1 MAGTPAQRNRSRAS
15 QVEVSFR
22 PHQRYP
28 RLNANAGK
36 DELVTPAPKTRRPAR
51 KSGLPGATRRDNP
64 LRPTIKFDSSALDS
78 APALTARPRMNTRR
92 RSQETS
98 LNFNPARLISF
109 AAMLVLLGLGYW
121 MLTAPNFNVQKVDVT
136 GNRLLTADAIV
147 QATGV
152 DKSNVFTLNED
163 AVAAKIKTLPYI
175 LQASVSKSLPD
186 KITVNVTERQ
196 SVLNWKVGDYNYL
209 VDPDGVV
216 LDSYFA
222 QDLPEAAK
230 AYPVI
235 ESLDG
240 RKMQMGD
247 RVDSVAVR
255 SAQAIQSQLAAA
267 GIQVAAIQYSPSS
280 GLVVISP
287 SPSGDWKA
295 LLGTDA
301 QLDQK
306 MAILKGLLADKSIKW
321 SYADLRFI
329 NKPAIQ

>member
-1 MAGTPAQRNRSRAS
+1 MAGTPTQRNRRRAS
-15 QVEVSFR
+15 QVDIPFR
-22 PHQRYP
+22 PHQNYP

-36 DELVTPAPKTRRPAR
+36 DELVTPAPKSRRQAR
-51 KSGLPGATRRDNP
+51 KPVFARKENP
-64 LRPTIKFDSSALDS
+64 LRPTIKLDS
-78 APALTARPRMNTRR
+78 TGFDAAPALTARPRMTTRR
-92 RSQETS
+92 RNQTS
-98 LNFNPARLISF
+98 AVSFNPARLVSF
-109 AAMLVLLGLGYW
+109 AVMLLLIGLGYW
-121 MLTAPNFNVQKVDVT
+121 FLNAPNFNVQKIDLT
-136 GNRLLTADAIV
+136 GNRLLTADAVV

-152 DKSNVFTLNED
+152 DKMNVFSLNED
-163 AVAAKIKTLPYI
+163 EVAAKIKTLPYI
-175 LQASVSKSLPD
+175 LQARVTKTLPD
-186 KITVNVTERQ
+186 KITVAVTERQ
-196 SVLNWKVGDYNYL
+196 SVLNWKVGGYNYL

-216 LDSYFA
+216 LDTYA
-222 QDLPEAAK
+222 DQDLPEAAK

-235 ESLDG
+235 ESLDD

-267 GIQVAAIQYSPSS
+267 NIKVLAVQYSPSS
-280 GLVVISP
+280 GLVVIGP

-301 QLDQK
+301 QLEQK
-306 MAILKGLLADKSIKW
+306 MAILKGLLADKGIKW